1 MPDSNH
7 NVSAHDSVCCMP
19 KRNTAHAN
27 GYFQTQPPE
36 SVAQF
41 QARMT
46 NMQNQCAPF
55 QASDV
60 KKLQE
65 SQSIPYSWSGGHTF
79 ARTQNI
85 SQKYASK
92 YPPAKSKTKASP
104 ENITA
109 EDTEFIVEG
118 LVKASGRKP
127 ENILNKIYKYRIDT
141 YSDHSKRYTRENAIS
156 LDMLYYEGE

>member
-1 MPDSNH
+1 
-7 NVSAHDSVCCMP
+7 
-19 KRNTAHAN
+19 
-27 GYFQTQPPE
+27 
-36 SVAQF
+36 
-41 QARMT
+41 
-46 NMQNQCAPF
+46 MQNQCAPF

-92 YPPAKSKTKASP
+92 YPSAKSRMNPNTSP
-104 ENITA
+104 KSQSSENTTT
-109 EDTEFIVEG
+109 EDTAFIIEG

-127 ENILNKIYKYRIDT
+127 ENLLNKIYKYRIDT
-141 YSDHSKRYTRENAIS
+141 YSGHSNRYTRENAIS

>member
-1 MPDSNH
+1 
-7 NVSAHDSVCCMP
+7 
-19 KRNTAHAN
+19 
-27 GYFQTQPPE
+27 
-36 SVAQF
+36 
-41 QARMT
+41 
-46 NMQNQCAPF
+46 MQNQCAPF

-92 YPPAKSKTKASP
+92 YPPTKSRMNSNTSP
-104 ENITA
+104 KSQSSENTTT
-109 EDTEFIVEG
+109 EDTTFIIEG

-127 ENILNKIYKYRIDT
+127 ENLLNKIYKYRIDT
-141 YSDHSKRYTRENAIS
+141 YSGHSNRYTRENAIS